1 MDCSFTLPE
10 NLARGLLIADLF
22 LDASDL
28 TGEDRVL
35 AAQGLR
41 LSWEW
46 VKGHDLDPRLLCEYI
61 DGEANLPFRS
71 TLYEANSN
79 AGRAMTAAFL
89 AIGLTAL
96 QACREKNMSASESV
110 ENFGDGEWHALM
122 GLTPMLSD
130 EDRTSITQ
138 AKLR

>member
-10 NLARGLLIADLF
+10 NLVRGLLIADLF

-46 VKGHDLDPRLLCEYI
+46 VKGRDLDPRLLCEYI

-122 GLTPMLSD
+122 SLTPMLPD
-130 EDRTSITQ
+130 EGRTSITQ

>member
-1 MDCSFTLPE
+1 MDCDFTLPK
-10 NLARGLLIADLF
+10 NLALGLLIADRL

-35 AAQGLR
+35 LAQGLK

-46 VKGHDLDPRLLCEYI
+46 VKGRDVDPRLICEYI

-71 TLYEANSN
+71 TLYEANSD

-89 AIGLTAL
+89 VIGLTAL
-96 QACREKNMSASESV
+96 QACREMNMSPSESV
-110 ENFGDGEWHALM
+110 ENFGEGEWHALM
-122 GLTPMLSD
+122 NIAPMLSD
-130 EDRTSITQ
+130 ESRARI
-138 AKLR
+138 AGANLR

>member
-1 MDCSFTLPE
+1 MDCDFTLPK
-10 NLARGLLIADLF
+10 NLALGLLIADRL

-35 AAQGLR
+35 LAQGLK

-46 VKGHDLDPRLLCEYI
+46 VKGRDVDPRLICEYI

-71 TLYEANSN
+71 TLYEANSD

-89 AIGLTAL
+89 VIGLTAL
-96 QACREKNMSASESV
+96 QACREMNMSPSESV
-110 ENFGDGEWHALM
+110 ENFGEGEWHALM
-122 GLTPMLSD
+122 NIAPSLSD
-130 EDRTSITQ
+130 ESRARI
-138 AKLR
+138 AGANLR

>member
-1 MDCSFTLPE
+1 MDCNFTLPE
-10 NLARGLLIADLF
+10 NLALGLLIADLF

-35 AAQGLR
+35 SAQGLR

-46 VKGHDLDPRLLCEYI
+46 VKGHDVAPRLLCDYI
-61 DGEANLPFRS
+61 DDEANLPFRS

-96 QACREKNMSASESV
+96 QACRETNMSPSESV

-122 GLTPMLSD
+122 SLAPMLSD
-130 EDRTSITQ
+130 EGRASIAQ